1 MSVSIIIPVYKVEK
15 FIRRCL
21 LSVIAQDY
29 KDIEIIIVDDCT
41 PDKSIQVAIDTLKES
56 DTNYKIIVH
65 EQNKGLSG
73 ARNTGI
79 KNASGDF
86 LYFLD
91 SDDELHDSTCI
102 SSLLS
107 VQEQTG
113 ADFVCGNYER
123 VYNGHIYVSK
133 RYSNQLVI
141 KGNNNIIEAFANGSI
156 PITAWNKLI
165 SKEFIIK
172 AGLYFKEGII
182 NEDELW
188 TFNTIINAHVVAL
201 SGKTTYN
208 YYMNENSIMN
218 SSTSSRILSAIEV
231 YKELAVCFSKHFKQE
246 KHLSTHINRFAFFR
260 HLEIISLNEP
270 MSTKRNL
277 YKRLREY
284 QKNINIKKDMKG
296 HIMHAH
302 LLFPPFIGFRI
313 MQFTA
318 LLYNRRKK

>member
-56 DTNYKIIVH
+56 DANYKIIVH

-156 PITAWNKLI
+156 PVTAWNKLI

-172 AGLYFKEGII
+172 SSMQII
-182 NEDELW
+182 
-188 TFNTIINAHVVAL
+188 
-201 SGKTTYN
+201 
-208 YYMNENSIMN
+208 
-218 SSTSSRILSAIEV
+218 
-231 YKELAVCFSKHFKQE
+231 
-246 KHLSTHINRFAFFR
+246 
-260 HLEIISLNEP
+260 
-270 MSTKRNL
+270 
-277 YKRLREY
+277 
-284 QKNINIKKDMKG
+284 
-296 HIMHAH
+296 
-302 LLFPPFIGFRI
+302 
-313 MQFTA
+313 
-318 LLYNRRKK
+318 